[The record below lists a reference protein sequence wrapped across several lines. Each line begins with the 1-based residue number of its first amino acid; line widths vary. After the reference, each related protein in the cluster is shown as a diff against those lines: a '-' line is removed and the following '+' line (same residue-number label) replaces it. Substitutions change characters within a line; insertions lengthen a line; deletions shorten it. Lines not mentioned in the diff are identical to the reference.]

1 VRGNG
6 LDYTV
11 EWRRDVS
18 ATAAAIEA
26 GSAIVDTLRFPALSD
41 RDEIGGWVPLG
52 PSRQYEKGRGTP
64 SYADRLI
71 VIYVM
76 RGPNGDYALDLEAD
90 SCGEG
95 SNDAWDPD
103 TLEIVLECPDGG
115 DMRFDRFGDPDPD
128 NAPEFA
134 QPLHAYPVITPWNG
148 TLLLYRDGQMD
159 DLPEQRW
166 P

>member
-1 VRGNG
+1 
-6 LDYTV
+6 
-11 EWRRDVS
+11 
-18 ATAAAIEA
+18 
-26 GSAIVDTLRFPALSD
+26 
-41 RDEIGGWVPLG
+41 
-52 PSRQYEKGRGTP
+52 
-64 SYADRLI
+64 
-71 VIYVM
+71 M